1 MPAPGWPGK
10 PPLAPNHVWPA
21 KSGLSTGVVRSFCQI
36 EGMSKRTRM
45 ILTGLLPIFGVSAVL
60 LGVGLGGKLPGFP
73 GEVFRMISGIM
84 FTPVFL
90 ELTFAFLG
98 LLAIFS
104 INNLRLQKEGDEYV
118 SLEIEDDSEDDPKP

>member
-1 MPAPGWPGK
+1 
-10 PPLAPNHVWPA
+10 
-21 KSGLSTGVVRSFCQI
+21 
-36 EGMSKRTRM
+36 MSQRTRM
-45 ILTGLLPIFGVSAVL
+45 IISGLLPIFGVSAVL

-118 SLEIEDDSEDDPKP
+118 SLEIEDDSEDDSKP